1 MKLNGN
7 TILITGGTSGIG
19 LGLAEAFAK
28 LDNKVIIAGR
38 SPEKLKSVAQKGF
51 ATESADLSD
60 LASIRNLA
68 ERVIEN
74 YPALN
79 VVIHSAGVAKNENLP
94 TGADAGSEE
103 EIITTNIL
111 GPMRLTNALLPHLLK
126 QESAMIMPISSG
138 LAFMPNAQAPTYS
151 STKAAIHSY
160 AQSLRYQLQDT
171 SVKVIELIP
180 PYVQTSMLGESQAR
194 DPNAMPLDDYISEVM
209 QILKEQPDVKEILVE
224 RVKEMRFLAEGGEEK
239 YEAFFKKYN
248 DRGAAANTAK
258 K

>member
-7 TILITGGTSGIG
+7 TILITGGGSGIG

-28 LDNKVIIAGR
+28 LDNQVIIAGR
-38 SPEKLKSVAQKGF
+38 SPEKLERVREKGF
-51 ATESADLSD
+51 VTETVDLSN
-60 LASIRNLA
+60 LASIKNLA
-68 ERVIEN
+68 ERVTEN

-79 VVIHSAGVAKNENLP
+79 VVIHSAGLAKNENLS
-94 TGADAGSEE
+94 TGADAGIEE

-126 QESAMIMPISSG
+126 QESATIMPISSG

-160 AQSLRYQLQDT
+160 AQSLRYQLKDT
-171 SVKVIELIP
+171 SVEVIELIP
-180 PYVQTSMLGESQAR
+180 PYVQTSMMGESQAR
-194 DPNAMPLDDYISEVM
+194 DPNAMPLDEYISEVM
-209 QILKEQPDVKEILVE
+209 QILKVQPEVKEILVE
-224 RVKEMRFLAEGGEEK
+224 RVKEMRFLAEQGQEK

-248 DRGAAANTAK
+248 DRGAAANAAK